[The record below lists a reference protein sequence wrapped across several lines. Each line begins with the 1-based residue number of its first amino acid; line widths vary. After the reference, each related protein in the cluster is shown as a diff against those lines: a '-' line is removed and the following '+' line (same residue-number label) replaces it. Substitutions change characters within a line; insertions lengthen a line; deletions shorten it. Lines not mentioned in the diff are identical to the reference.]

1 VPCGLGVQFTRSTV
15 VSINSGVVGQNSGM
29 RWRALVTL
37 ISLLVVCTVSVRA
50 QVRTEEHMARARTPL
65 AVRLLPDLERLPLAT
80 LPAGTIVKVIRRD
93 GAWINIEFRDARY
106 GERTGYVLASG
117 LIFDARLVEPA
128 DSSNPAS
135 HLVLER
141 REPSPVWSESVVVYR
156 SLTEAE
162 IGQAVD
168 AGLRAR
174 GGIHGLVLPDS
185 GDHSYPTMGIL
196 WRSAMPGTRL
206 RVHVYSSL
214 AWVRQLASDA
224 ARDQRAFS
232 VADVDA
238 EALEPV
244 VRVVAYPD
252 IDYARRVGVGT
263 VPGVQQIVLRD
274 ESWRTVIQ
282 PSVKTAIVSEGQPP
296 GELSSRDGLRAKFP
310 LEGLYDLR
318 GEREVFVT
326 ISLTSG
332 EEKSFRVTREQFSGL
347 P

>member
-1 VPCGLGVQFTRSTV
+1 MARCALL
-15 VSINSGVVGQNSGM
+15 SISGGRLGQNSGM
-29 RWRALVTL
+29 RSRALVTL
-37 ISLLVVCTVSVRA
+37 TCLVICAVSIRA
-50 QVRTEEHMARARTPL
+50 QIRTDEHMARARTAL

-93 GAWINIEFRDARY
+93 GAWIHIEFRDARY

-117 LIFDARLVEPA
+117 LILDARFVERT
-128 DSSNPAS
+128 DSTGPSS

-141 REPSPVWSESVVVYR
+141 RDPSPLWSESVVLYR
-156 SLTEAE
+156 SFTELE

-174 GGIHGLVLPDS
+174 GAIHGLVLPDS

-196 WRSAMPGTRL
+196 WRSATPGTRL
-206 RVHVYSSL
+206 RVHVYTSL

-232 VADVDA
+232 IADVDA

-252 IDYARRVGVGT
+252 LDYARRTGAAT
-263 VPGVQQIVLRD
+263 VPAVQQIVLRD

-282 PSVKTAIVSEGQPP
+282 PSVKTPIVSEGQTA
-296 GELSSRDGLRAKFP
+296 GESPTRDGLRVKFP
-310 LEGLYDLR
+310 LAGVNDVR
-318 GEREVFVT
+318 GPRGDREFFVT
-326 ISLTSG
+326 ISLSGG
-332 EEKSFRVTREQFSGL
+332 EEKSFRVTREQFGGL